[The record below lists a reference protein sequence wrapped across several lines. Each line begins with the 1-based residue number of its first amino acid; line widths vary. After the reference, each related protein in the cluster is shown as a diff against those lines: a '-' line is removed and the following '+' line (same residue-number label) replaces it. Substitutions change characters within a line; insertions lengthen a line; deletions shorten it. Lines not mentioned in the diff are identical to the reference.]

1 MKWRRFFNMYLTT
14 TISVAMVLF
23 LVGLECVM
31 LISAHSMIS
40 RIREDLALTVV
51 MTPESDTTEVA
62 RMQMMLDAVPYMSS
76 YKYIS
81 KQDALDEHIR
91 QLGED
96 PVKFLGFNPLM
107 DSYDLHLK
115 AEYTNADSIAGIV
128 ETLTALPYVEKVLYQ
143 EDVVHVLDTNVSRVS
158 LILLICAGVLLIVA
172 WVLIVNTIRLHVY
185 SKRFLINTM
194 RLVGATQWIIRAPFV
209 RRSVRMGVEAAIL
222 SLLLIGAILYYVFYQ
237 LGVILFEINYENLL
251 FLAGTVLLSGILLT
265 LFASLFATGRYVRMK
280 VDAMYEI

>member
-81 KQDALDEHIR
+81 QQDALDEHIR

-222 SLLLIGAILYYVFYQ
+222 SLLLIGVILYYVFYQ

>member
-1 MKWRRFFNMYLTT
+1 M
-14 TISVAMVLF
+14 
-23 LVGLECVM
+23 
-31 LISAHSMIS
+31 
-40 RIREDLALTVV
+40 
-51 MTPESDTTEVA
+51 
-62 RMQMMLDAVPYMSS
+62 
-76 YKYIS
+76 
-81 KQDALDEHIR
+81 
-91 QLGED
+91 
-96 PVKFLGFNPLM
+96 
-107 DSYDLHLK
+107 
-115 AEYTNADSIAGIV
+115 

-222 SLLLIGAILYYVFYQ
+222 SLLLIGAILYYVFYR

>member
-40 RIREDLALTVV
+40 RIREDLALTVI

-62 RMQMMLDAVPYMSS
+62 RMQMMLDAVPYTSS

-143 EDVVHVLDTNVSRVS
+143 EDVVRVLDTNVSRVS

-222 SLLLIGAILYYVFYQ
+222 SLLLIGAILYYVFYR

>member
-62 RMQMMLDAVPYMSS
+62 RMQMMLDAVPYTSS

>member
-62 RMQMMLDAVPYMSS
+62 RMQMMLDAVPYTSS

-222 SLLLIGAILYYVFYQ
+222 SLLLIGAILYYVFYR

>member
-62 RMQMMLDAVPYMSS
+62 RMQMMLDAVPYTSS

-115 AEYTNADSIAGIV
+115 AEYTNADSIAVIV
-128 ETLTALPYVEKVLYQ
+128 ETLTSLPYVEKVLYQ

-222 SLLLIGAILYYVFYQ
+222 SLLLIGAILYYVFYR

>member
-222 SLLLIGAILYYVFYQ
+222 SLLLIGVILYYVFYQ

>member
-62 RMQMMLDAVPYMSS
+62 RLQMMLDAVPYTSS

>member
-1 MKWRRFFNMYLTT
+1 MYLTT

-62 RMQMMLDAVPYMSS
+62 RMQMMLDAVPYTSS

-222 SLLLIGAILYYVFYQ
+222 SLLLIGAILYYVFYR

>member
-1 MKWRRFFNMYLTT
+1 MKWHRFFNMYLTT

-31 LISAHSMIS
+31 LISAHSMIG
-40 RIREDLALTVV
+40 RIRENVALTVIL
-51 MTPESDTTEVA
+51 TPESDTAEVT
-62 RMQMMLDAVPYMSS
+62 RMKTVLDAVPYMAS
-76 YKYIS
+76 YQYIS

-107 DSYDLHLK
+107 DSYDVHLK
-115 AEYTNADSIAGIV
+115 PAYTNSDSIAVIV
-128 ETLTALPYVEKVLYQ
+128 DNLTALPYVEKVLYQ
-143 EDVVHVLDTNVSRVS
+143 EDVVRVLDTNVSRVS

-194 RLVGATQWIIRAPFV
+194 RLVGATQWIIRAPFI

-222 SLLLIGAILYYVFYQ
+222 SLVLIGGILYYVFYQ
-237 LGVILFEINYENLL
+237 LGVVLFEINYENLL
-251 FLAGTVLLSGILLT
+251 FLVGTVLLSGILLT

>member
-40 RIREDLALTVV
+40 RIREDLALTIV

-115 AEYTNADSIAGIV
+115 AEYTNVDSIAGIV

-222 SLLLIGAILYYVFYQ
+222 SLLLIGAILYYVFYR

>member
-62 RMQMMLDAVPYMSS
+62 RMQMMLDAVPYTSS

-265 LFASLFATGRYVRMK
+265 LFASMFATGRYVRMK

>member
-222 SLLLIGAILYYVFYQ
+222 SLLLIGAILYYVFYR

>member
-1 MKWRRFFNMYLTT
+1 MYLTT

>member
-31 LISAHSMIS
+31 LISVHSMIS

-62 RMQMMLDAVPYMSS
+62 RMQMMLDAVPYTSS

-222 SLLLIGAILYYVFYQ
+222 SLLLIGAILYYVFYR

>member
-1 MKWRRFFNMYLTT
+1 MKWHRFFNMYLTT

>member
-62 RMQMMLDAVPYMSS
+62 RLQMMLDAVPYTSS

-222 SLLLIGAILYYVFYQ
+222 SLLLIGAILYYVFYR